1 MYQSYEE
8 DLQRILNNLQK
19 RVNNLTSQS
28 TDSSQSGVSEG
39 NKEIE
44 EAEKCVMAKQLRQME
59 IELAVMAPS
68 FKSSLSSQCRKYKET
83 LESFKRSL
91 KLEETRASDSRNK
104 ESLMG
109 PAFNSGFSN
118 QREKLLHPDNAM
130 FAGVSKLEE
139 AKRAGYSAEGYA
151 VQSMNELKGQ
161 REKLEHAIQNN
172 REISDNLSQGTRIL
186 NSMIRRNIQ
195 NKLVMF
201 GIAFLLIC
209 AIVFLIYMKLS

>member
-1 MYQSYEE
+1 
-8 DLQRILNNLQK
+8 
-19 RVNNLTSQS
+19 
-28 TDSSQSGVSEG
+28 
-39 NKEIE
+39 
-44 EAEKCVMAKQLRQME
+44 ME

-68 FKSSLSSQCRKYKET
+68 FKTTLSSQCRKYKET
-83 LESFKRSL
+83 LETFKRSL
-91 KLEETRASDSRNK
+91 KFEESRVNELKNK
-104 ESLMG
+104 ETLMG
-109 PAFNSGFSN
+109 PSFNSRPGFGN
-118 QREKLLHPDNAM
+118 QREKLLHVDNAM

-186 NSMIRRNIQ
+186 NNMIRRNIQ
-195 NKLVMF
+195 NKLIMF